1 MGRETGD
8 SHKHQYLHCSLHSPT
23 SSQLVLFALT
33 CQGGLEVER
42 VAILVLLAAAT
53 TSPRPTASSACGHAL
68 LVKGFQLLSPALLC
82 LNLETRRQ
90 HSERGSI

>member
-33 CQGGLEVER
+33 CQGGLEVGEPL
-42 VAILVLLAAAT
+42 ALVLGHEPDDLVGAICFLASDEAAFIT
-53 TSPRPTASSACGHAL
+53 GQVISVSGGLTMAG
-68 LVKGFQLLSPALLC
+68 
-82 LNLETRRQ
+82 
-90 HSERGSI
+90 